1 MRLDLTSLDDAI
13 AQLEEAIEYHGSDLA
28 SRDPALKLHL
38 RAAAIQAFEFT
49 YELSFNMVKRHLE
62 QVSPNPAQL
71 DEMSFKAIMREAFRR
86 GLVQSEVSIWEKHR
100 KLRGTTSHTYDAGKA
115 QMVFENL
122 PDFLREA
129 RFLRDQLQ
137 QRNESLDDPD

>member
-1 MRLDLTSLDDAI
+1 MRLDLAPLDDAI

-28 SRDPALKLHL
+28 AGDPALRLHL

-62 QVSPNPAQL
+62 QVSPNPAEF
-71 DEMSFKAIMREAFRR
+71 DVMSFKAIMRDAFRR
-86 GLVQSEVSIWEKHR
+86 GLVQSEVSIWDTYR
-100 KLRGTTSHTYDAGKA
+100 KLRGTTSHTYNAGKA
-115 QMVFENL
+115 QMVFESL